1 MVDTRYYNATYFLQE
16 KMKRIFNSSSSIFG
30 LLLSFLLLSE
40 VFSDI
45 IMKLNIDYYVEVGFD
60 KMQHLSAIKYNQSIL
75 YSSLDI
81 ERKSLINNI
90 TWNIIPICQEIP

>member
-1 MVDTRYYNATYFLQE
+1 
-16 KMKRIFNSSSSIFG
+16 MKRIINSSSSSSPSIFG

-40 VFSDI
+40 VFIDI

-60 KMQHLSAIKYNQSIL
+60 KIYGQIDPMMQHLSAIKYNQSIL

-81 ERKSLINNI
+81 ERKSLSHTLTILHG
-90 TWNIIPICQEIP
+90 T